1 MPNLDTQSLVAALQ
15 GLTYKDYDWKFC
27 LYSASKSRDG
37 VSLTWNACGMR
48 DIPRWAE
55 QMARLLLEKTLTER
69 VVTEYSPLLP
79 KEEIGALSQGDAQ
92 IRDQIG
98 DILLGVT
105 GAEAKAPED
114 FAGGVVSKPV
124 GYAFYGLKPAKKD
137 EDDQVVELPKEI
149 LFLRRANPFISGAKA
164 LLCTGQGDEI
174 AEATSPLLKFTPQ
187 VDFLLMDGVCYLIS
201 EAIGRDLELESRA
214 DAVCAR
220 RLEQIAEAD
229 VVGSYEQLEFAA
241 LGGKHTKK
249 FLDFDKEILAHI
261 AGLSIEARIDFL
273 AAYGIT
279 LDKDGKMDSADPE
292 QCEMIID
299 LLCGRTCTDVLG
311 RLAVG
316 VNIKPRE

>member
-1 MPNLDTQSLVAALQ
+1 MDTQSLATALQ
-15 GLTYKDYDWKFC
+15 GLKPKDYDWKFC

-37 VSLTWNACGMR
+37 VTLSWNACQMKN
-48 DIPRWAE
+48 IPQWAE
-55 QMARLLLEKTLTER
+55 QMTRLLLEKTLTER

-79 KEEIGALSQGDAQ
+79 REEIGALSQGDAQ

-105 GAEAKAPED
+105 GAETKAPED
-114 FAGGVVSKPV
+114 FANGVVNKPV
-124 GYAFYGLKPAKKD
+124 GYAFYGLKPALKN
-137 EDDQVVELPKEI
+137 EDGEVYEPAKEI

-164 LLCTGQGDEI
+164 LLCTGQGEAV
-174 AEATSPLLKFTPQ
+174 AEAQSPLLKFTPQ
-187 VDFLLMDGVCYLIS
+187 VDFLLMDGVCYLVS
-201 EAIGRDLELESRA
+201 EAVGKDLELESRA

-229 VVGSYEQLEFAA
+229 VVGSYEQLEFTA

-261 AGLSIEARIDFL
+261 AALSIEARIDFL
-273 AAYGIT
+273 SAYGIT

>member
-1 MPNLDTQSLVAALQ
+1 MSNLDTQSLVTALQ
-15 GLTYKDYDWKFC
+15 TLNPKDYDWKFC
-27 LYSASKSRDG
+27 LYGSSKSRDG
-37 VSLTWNACGMR
+37 VHLTWNACGMR

-55 QMARLLLEKTLTER
+55 QMVRLLLEKTLTER
-69 VVTEYSPLLP
+69 VVAEYSPLLP

-98 DILLGVT
+98 DILLGVA
-105 GAEAKAPED
+105 GAENKAPED
-114 FAGGVVSKPV
+114 FVSGAAGKPV
-124 GYAFYGLKPAKKD
+124 GYAFYGLKPAQED
-137 EDDQVVELPKEI
+137 EPAREV
-149 LFLRRANPFISGAKA
+149 LFLRRTNPFLSGAKA
-164 LLCTGQGDEI
+164 LLCTGQGGEI
-174 AEATSPLLKFTPQ
+174 AEAGSPLLKFTPQ
-187 VDFLLMDGVCYLIS
+187 TDFLLAGGVCYLIS
-201 EAIGRDLELESRA
+201 EGVGKDLELESRA
-214 DAVCAR
+214 DAVCGR
-220 RLEQIAEAD
+220 RLAQIAEAD
-229 VVGSYEQLEFAA
+229 VVGCYEQLELTA

-249 FLDFDKEILAHI
+249 FLDFDKEILTHI